1 MSIKSLNSLIET
13 LKAEGIEAA
22 EQQASQIVQEAQQK
36 AREIVHNAQQ
46 KRQEV
51 QNEAEKEAK
60 RIIENGQAVLQQA
73 ARDLSIKLKNEM
85 LQMLNRVLQQE
96 VQEAFSPQLL
106 QKVILQV
113 IENTGNNI
121 ELELPDDY
129 RQNLAAYIQQR
140 LQSNDLPVFA
150 NGQDNDLRHFN
161 IRHKDEGW
169 SYDISPEAV
178 SELLKDYLTEPWSNM
193 IQSEN
198 PN

>member
-106 QKVILQV
+106 QKVILRV